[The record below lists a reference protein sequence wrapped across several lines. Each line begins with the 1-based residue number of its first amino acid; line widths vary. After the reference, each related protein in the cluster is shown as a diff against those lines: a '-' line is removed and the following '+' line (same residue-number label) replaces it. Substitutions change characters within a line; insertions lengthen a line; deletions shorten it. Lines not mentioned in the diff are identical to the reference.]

1 VSDTVSVKHA
11 TVLQRRPLRD
21 GRQIVEI
28 DCACGDTHWILNPA
42 SLVECLSQPGKF
54 MWVDGLASAAGR
66 VGHG

>member
-1 VSDTVSVKHA
+1 MTTADSSVKHA

-42 SLVECLSQPGKF
+42 SLVECLKRPGKF
-54 MWVDGLASAAGR
+54 VSIDGGAHA
-66 VGHG
+66 